1 MTTSNHRTKKGVI
14 KPDKTVE
21 LTSFE
26 GIMPDPETL
35 EKLEK
40 LVPGC
45 SREWMD
51 MAKSEIA
58 HRQKTENRITW
69 TFKYTTLISLFLGF
83 IANMVICF
91 VGYLAID
98 KGFGTAGATIITG
111 SAAAVVTAFLFRKRK
126 ADQ

>member
-1 MTTSNHRTKKGVI
+1 MTSNHKTKRGVI

-21 LTSFE
+21 MTSFE

-40 LVPGC
+40 LIPGC

-51 MAKSEIA
+51 LAKSEIK

-69 TFKYTTLISLFLGF
+69 AFKYNTLISLILGF
-83 IANMVICF
+83 IANLAICY
-91 VGYLAID
+91 VGYVAID
-98 KGFGTAGATIITG
+98 KGYSTAGATIITG
-111 SAAAVVTAFLFRKRK
+111 SAAAVVTAFLLKRRKS
-126 ADQ
+126 D